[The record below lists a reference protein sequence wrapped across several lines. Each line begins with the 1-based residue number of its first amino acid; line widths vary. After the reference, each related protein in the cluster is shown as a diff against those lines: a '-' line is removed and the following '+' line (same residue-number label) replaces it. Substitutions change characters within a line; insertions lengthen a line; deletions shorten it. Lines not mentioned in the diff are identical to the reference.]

1 MDVGMRLLNRH
12 KNDRAMKTRIFVM
25 LIAAVAMACGVSHK
39 QKQDAEYLSGIPK
52 TIELTSDDFQHQGT
66 IPREFADFSENISP
80 SLKWSNIP
88 NSTKSFVITV
98 TDYDAP
104 SPEFKTATIHH
115 WLLYNIKPELRSLKR
130 GVSSEELTQYGITV
144 GSNYRGKNSYNGPN
158 PPMGEHSYYFR
169 IYALSIPR
177 IEEQDLK
184 TKDVKDVIKD
194 HILAYGELIGKMQ
207 K

>member
-1 MDVGMRLLNRH
+1 MRL
-12 KNDRAMKTRIFVM
+12 KI
-25 LIAAVAMACGVSHK
+25 LIMTIAAAVATSCGVSHK
-39 QKQDAEYLSGIPK
+39 QKQDAEYHSGIPK
-52 TIELTSDDFQHQGT
+52 TIKLTSNDFQHQGT
-66 IPREFADFSENISP
+66 IPKEFADFSENISP
-80 SLKWSNIP
+80 SLNWSNVP
-88 NSTKSFVITV
+88 DGTKSFVITV

-115 WLLYNIKPELRSLKR
+115 WLLYNIKPDLKNIKK
-130 GVSSEELTQYGITV
+130 GIAAEELSAQGITV

-184 TKDVKDVIKD
+184 TKDVKDVIQD
-194 HILAYGELIGKMQ
+194 HILAYGELIGKME